1 MVMSVNTNIAAMN
14 AYRNLSTT
22 NNAMSKS
29 LERLSSGYRINR
41 AADDAA
47 GLAIS
52 EGLRSQIGGLT
63 QAVRNTQDGTSVVQT
78 AEGALSESTSI
89 LQRMRDL
96 SVQASNSGS
105 LNTTATASIQ
115 KEMGQLKQELDRI
128 ANTTTFNG
136 TKLLDGSFN
145 GTFQVGANAG
155 QTINVTVGTAMG
167 STGLGVGGVD
177 VTAVGAYTAQ
187 AASGTAGGA
196 AATTASSAAA
206 SVLTITAKTSDG
218 FGASATQSSFQ
229 ALTGTITFAGKT
241 LDLSTVDYSSV
252 GSTGASASGLA
263 ALNAAAT
270 ALWGSAASSAFA
282 HTSSGA
288 TDSITFTG
296 FAQTGF
302 AGAGGVAISS
312 NGTTYSAQDI
322 ANATVSFAAGT
333 GASTAITAIDKAIT
347 TVSSM
352 RADLGAKQNRF
363 EHTINNLNTT
373 IENTTA
379 SESRIRDTDMASEM
393 TRFTRSQVLTQAGT
407 AMLAQANQSTQS
419 ILKLLG

>member
-1 MVMSVNTNIAAMN
+1 MGLSVNTNIAAMN

-29 LERLSSGYRINR
+29 LERLSSGFRINR

-115 KEMGQLKQELDRI
+115 KEIGQLKQELDRI

-145 GTFQVGANAG
+145 GAFQVGANAG
-155 QTINVTVGTAMG
+155 QTITVTIGHRQGHGLDRPRRRRRRRHRRRPANAAARRRRQRRRRRPRPAVAAIDHRRTAADFTSAHRG
-167 STGLGVGGVD
+167 AADLDQAQRHHHASAARPSTCRSVD
-177 VTAVGAYTAQ
+177 YSRPVTANAP
-187 AASGTAGGA
+187 
-196 AATTASSAAA
+196 ATSPQLQRPLRRSAARAWPPVPRPFTATVDRCLKLHRSGGPGRRGADDPTLRRAGHPDA
-206 SVLTITAKTSDG
+206 SPPAS
-218 FGASATQSSFQ
+218 GASA
-229 ALTGTITFAGKT
+229 
-241 LDLSTVDYSSV
+241 
-252 GSTGASASGLA
+252 
-263 ALNAAAT
+263 
-270 ALWGSAASSAFA
+270 
-282 HTSSGA
+282 
-288 TDSITFTG
+288 
-296 FAQTGF
+296 
-302 AGAGGVAISS
+302 
-312 NGTTYSAQDI
+312 
-322 ANATVSFAAGT
+322 
-333 GASTAITAIDKAIT
+333 AITAIDAAIT
-347 TVSSM
+347 QVSSA

-393 TRFTRSQVLTQAGT
+393 TNFTRTQVLTQAGT